1 MEQGKN
7 VELTEENYFSKEME
21 QKYTGSTQ
29 IKSFLKCEESTL
41 AQINGEYEKETSDSM
56 LVSSYLDEKISG
68 TLDKFIVENPEM
80 FTKQGD
86 LKAPYKHVE
95 EIYEKMLEP
104 RNAMFMKYLS
114 GEKQVI
120 MTGEISGVPVKIK
133 IDSYHEGKCIVDLKC
148 IKDLNLIWNNDT
160 KQKENFIDYY
170 DYILQ
175 GAIYQEIVRQN
186 TGLQLPFIIAVATK
200 EKEPQFALLQI
211 PQEKMDFKL
220 EFLKS
225 YLPHIQQLKEGKA
238 IPTSCN
244 SCEYCVSKKEVN
256 QIFYYDDFFRDR
268 G

>member
-1 MEQGKN
+1 MEQRKDI
-7 VELTEENYFSKEME
+7 ELNEENYFSREME
-21 QKYTGSTQ
+21 LKYVGSTQ
-29 IKSFLKCEESTL
+29 TKVAIQCEANFL
-41 AQINGEYEKETSDSM
+41 AQINGEYEKETSDAM

-68 TLDKFIVENPEM
+68 TLDKFIATHPEM
-80 FTKQGD
+80 FTKQGE
-86 LKAPYKHVE
+86 LKAPYKHIE
-95 EIYEKMLEP
+95 YIYEKMLES
-104 RNAMFMKYLS
+104 RNGMFMKYLS

-120 MTGEISGVPVKIK
+120 MTGEISGVPIKIK

-148 IKDLNLIWNNDT
+148 IKDLELIWNSDT
-160 KQKENFIDYY
+160 KQKENFIDFY
-170 DYILQ
+170 DYVLQ

-225 YLPHIQQLKEGKA
+225 YLPHIKDLKEGKA
-238 IPTSCN
+238 IPTSCGR
-244 SCEYCVSKKEVN
+244 CEYCISKKEVD
-256 QIFYYDDFFRDR
+256 QIFYYDDFFNER